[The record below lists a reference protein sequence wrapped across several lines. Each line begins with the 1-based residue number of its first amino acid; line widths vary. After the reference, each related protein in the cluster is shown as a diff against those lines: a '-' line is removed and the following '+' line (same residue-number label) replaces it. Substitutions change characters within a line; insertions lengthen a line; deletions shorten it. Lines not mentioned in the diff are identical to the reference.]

1 MRSIRFRFAVLAAIV
16 AATVASA
23 GAQSQGD
30 GFRFKSGVE
39 LVNVTATVSDD
50 NGHFVSGLTKDDF
63 NVYEDGELQEIAQFS
78 NERVPVSL
86 GILLDTSGSMTP
98 EKMSS
103 ARNAIDRFIYDLLG
117 KDDELFFMQ
126 FASVPDL
133 LQGWTY
139 DRRASSRAVGQVT
152 AAGGT
157 AMYDAIAQALPI
169 AADGRNQKKAILLI
183 SDGNDT
189 NSRTSVSA
197 LRNMIRESEVMVYAL
212 GVDGNDVSTYNP
224 PPRQPS
230 GPRFPIPMP
239 RGRGRFPGFPFAPQ
253 IGFPGGG
260 VWGRAGNEHL
270 NEGAL
275 RAITDDTGGRTEI
288 VRGFGDLGNATQRLA
303 DELRQQH
310 YIGYN
315 NSGEKGGKWA
325 TTQGG

>member
-1 MRSIRFRFAVLAAIV
+1 MRSIRLLLATLASVTAAAVAV
-16 AATVASA
+16 V
-23 GAQSQGD
+23 GAQGSSQGDD

-50 NGHFVSGLTKDDF
+50 NGHFVTGLTKDDF
-63 NVYEDGELQEIAQFS
+63 TVFEDGQAQDISQFS

-139 DRRASSRAVGQVT
+139 DRRAISRAVGQVT

-189 NSRTSVSA
+189 NSRTSVGA

-212 GVDGNDVSTYNP
+212 GVDGNDVSTYAP
-224 PPRQPS
+224 PPRQPK
-230 GPRFPIPMP
+230 I
-239 RGRGRFPGFPFAPQ
+239 
-253 IGFPGGG
+253 
-260 VWGRAGNEHL
+260 GRAH
-270 NEGAL
+270 
-275 RAITDDTGGRTEI
+275 
-288 VRGFGDLGNATQRLA
+288 V
-303 DELRQQH
+303 
-310 YIGYN
+310 
-315 NSGEKGGKWA
+315 
-325 TTQGG
+325 